1 MRKQREI
8 TPDRDHRELLPIITG
23 EPRNGAENYSQPR
36 IGTNSFV
43 YSLFFIVKD
52 LDKVTLVIRE
62 QFIFRRFIMLNMF
75 LGAAG
80 FSAFV

>member
-1 MRKQREI
+1 VSPVTAPK
-8 TPDRDHRELLPIITG
+8 TTVNLELVQIRSL
-23 EPRNGAENYSQPR
+23 
-36 IGTNSFV
+36 